1 MWSARPEGWLAR
13 SYRVEEHR
21 VLVGRLEFGL
31 WSERGALELGE
42 RRLSVLREGFWN
54 TEHHLVEAGAR
65 RASARTTGFWR
76 RGFALTD
83 GDEAYHLGPS
93 SFTGRS
99 FELTRHGRALG
110 QVRARGAFRRAVD
123 VTLEERL
130 APELR
135 LFALWLVILAWR
147 RAASAVP

>member
-13 SYRVEEHR
+13 SYRVEER
-21 VLVGRLEFGL
+21 RALVGRLEFGL

-42 RRLSVLREGFWN
+42 RRLSVLRAGFWN
-54 TEHHLVEAGAR
+54 PEHHLVEAGAR

-83 GDEAYHLGPS
+83 GDEAYRLDPS
-93 SFTGRS
+93 SFTQRS
-99 FELTRHGRALG
+99 FVLTRGGRALG
-110 QVRARGAFRRAVD
+110 QVRAGGVFRRTVD
-123 VTLEERL
+123 VTLDEGL

-147 RAASAVP
+147 RAAPSVL